1 MQVNTEKCKWFQTS
15 VTYLGFLITRD
26 EIKPKLENVQG
37 ILNMQHPQTQK
48 EFFWFVSMVNFNRDL
63 YPKHA
68 ETLARQIN
76 N

>member
-26 EIKPKLENVQG
+26 EIKPELENVQG

-48 EFFWFVSMVNFNRDL
+48 ENPCQANQQL
-63 YPKHA
+63 KIYK
-68 ETLARQIN
+68 L
-76 N
+76 